1 MIRQAVAEAGI
12 VQAIGRVRGVNRT
25 AENPVEVFMILHDTV
40 TSLPVNEVVEFADL
54 EPDAIDEM
62 IARGLVPQFGSDAAK
77 LYPDLFPNAAAAKRA
92 YRYHQLNVVRGTRRR
107 GPGQGRS
114 RETNP
119 YREESIRVCPPARV
133 ARYQPSGRSQHKRL
147 ALVDPARVSDARAAL
162 EAVLGR
168 LVLFEWIPE
177 PPAGT
182 GL

>member
-119 YREESIRVCPPARV
+119 YRKESIRVCPPARV
-133 ARYQPSGRSQHKRL
+133 ARYQPSGRSQHRRL
-147 ALVDPARVSDARAAL
+147 ALVDPAKVPDARAAL